1 MDDTPLGR
9 VVAVRAERDPQIIA
23 KMGPWQKRIR
33 SEWQQFMARKAQN
46 QDPADLRQQMRD
58 LEAMIARAFGGD
70 GSG

>member
-9 VVAVRAERDPQIIA
+9 VVVVRAERDPQIIA

-46 QDPADLRQQMRD
+46 QDPADLRQQMQD
-58 LEAMIARAFGGD
+58 LEAMIAQAFGGD